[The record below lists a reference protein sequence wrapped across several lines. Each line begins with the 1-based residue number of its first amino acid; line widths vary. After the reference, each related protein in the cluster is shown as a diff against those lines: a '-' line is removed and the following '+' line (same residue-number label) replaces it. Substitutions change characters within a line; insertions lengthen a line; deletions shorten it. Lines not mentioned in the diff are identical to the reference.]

1 MNAAIRRGRPAFEG
15 LPRNFE
21 NSYSFC
27 RPAHTH
33 LVSHA
38 ANGMDQGLG
47 KSIIDL
53 TTKVIDINIHHIGRG
68 VEGEIP
74 NVLDDHC
81 ASQPAAGIAHEI
93 FEQSE
98 FFCGQLNLTAGAF
111 HLALHAIQT
120 EITYSEDGLRR
131 QTATP

>member
-1 MNAAIRRGRPAFEG
+1 
-15 LPRNFE
+15 
-21 NSYSFC
+21 
-27 RPAHTH
+27 
-33 LVSHA
+33 
-38 ANGMDQGLG
+38 MDQRLRE
-47 KSIIDL
+47 SIVDL

-81 ASQPAAGIAHEI
+81 ASQAAAGIAHQI

-98 FFCGQLNLTAGAF
+98 FFCGQLNVTAGAF
-111 HLALHAIQT
+111 HLALHSIQT

-131 QTATP
+131 QMAAP